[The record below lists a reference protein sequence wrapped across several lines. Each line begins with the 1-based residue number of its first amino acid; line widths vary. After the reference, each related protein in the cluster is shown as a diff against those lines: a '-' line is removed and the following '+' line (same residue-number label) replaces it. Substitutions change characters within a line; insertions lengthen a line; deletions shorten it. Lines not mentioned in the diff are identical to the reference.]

1 MNKKGIILTGLVL
14 AVLII
19 SLVLTFGCAQ
29 KSPTS
34 PYIPNIPTTSNIS
47 TPQANSVAQSSDKFK
62 VLCESDFTIDYNT
75 LTDLAKLV
83 EVYLTCDSSRLVFP
97 AFSVPSLVSITG
109 SVKQGL
115 DFREGLVT
123 YMNCF
128 PDGLT
133 FLKPVEFHYRSST
146 ADGSEIK
153 FYWYDPDK
161 GIWCLQQ
168 TEKVA
173 NGEVVFEIKHFSKY
187 KVVDGS
193 TSNGSER
200 Y

>member
-1 MNKKGIILTGLVL
+1 MPKKAIFLAGFTLTT
-14 AVLII
+14 LII
-19 SLVLTFGCAQ
+19 GIVLFTGCAQ

-34 PYIPNIPTTSNIS
+34 PYMSNIP
-47 TPQANSVAQSSDKFK
+47 TPQANSLAQSSDKFK
-62 VLCESDFTIDYNT
+62 VFCESDFSIDFNS
-75 LTDLAKLV
+75 LLDLSKLV
-83 EVYLTCDSSRLVFP
+83 EVSIGCGSSRLVFP
-97 AFSVPSLVSITG
+97 AFSVPYLVTITG
-109 SVKQGL
+109 TVEQGL
-115 DFREGLVT
+115 SFKEGFVT
-123 YMNCF
+123 QMTFF

-133 FLKPVEFHYRSST
+133 FLKPVEFHYRSSS

-168 TEKVA
+168 TEKVQ